1 MSIVANTFSEVQN
14 VGQLIRDIRKT
25 RGISVNELAQ
35 VTGLACSVIS
45 KFERGKTDIQ
55 FSSMI
60 KILSAMSLT
69 LEDLCHSAVF
79 DEFLINE
86 LVEKA
91 YQFKNDPVM
100 LKNIL
105 DEIQQRDMLL
115 RQERVFKLIL
125 IMRINTSQLCPIEVN
140 DYFDNLEELLTFD
153 AYLAL
158 LAEPF
163 LSRRIGLRIAKAV
176 SRYQGQHPQIMAA
189 VFDAFVDRIV

>member
-1 MSIVANTFSEVQN
+1 
-14 VGQLIRDIRKT
+14 
-25 RGISVNELAQ
+25 
-35 VTGLACSVIS
+35 
-45 KFERGKTDIQ
+45 
-55 FSSMI
+55 MI